1 MSIVVPTIRGYKP
14 FYISTANPQW
24 VTDHYEYV
32 AYRSDDSGGLKMVAQ
47 SQPFPLEYKLKEPY
61 KNEWPDKDGDEE
73 FSPGNSESYHLEAFE
88 LTIKF
93 YVKAVDEREAGD
105 EDEPSPAHEVTTAV
119 RVFFNS
125 LSQRKIAI
133 YDSWQG
139 IGFSDVR
146 FVSGNVEERRISE
159 VSFGNGSAWA
169 IVAVTFK
176 VNNPRAIL
184 TSCVYDEDHEYY
196 ILS

>member
-14 FYISTANPQW
+14 FYISTASPQW
-24 VTDHYEYV
+24 VTDHNEYV
-32 AYRSDDSGGLKMVAQ
+32 AYPSEENYYMVAQ
-47 SQPFPLEYKLKEPY
+47 SQPFPLEYKVKEPY

-73 FSPGNSESYHLEAFE
+73 FNPGNSESYHLEAFE
-88 LTIKF
+88 ITVKF
-93 YVKAVDEREAGD
+93 YVKAVDERGTGD
-105 EDEPSPAHEVTTAV
+105 EDDPSPATEMTTAI
-119 RVFFNS
+119 RNFFNTI
-125 LSQRKIAI
+125 SQRKIAI

-146 FVSGNVEERRISE
+146 FVSGNVEKRRISE

-176 VNNPRAIL
+176 VNDPRAIL
-184 TSCVYDEDHEYY
+184 TSCVYDEEDDVY